1 MISTFNLDPFK
12 LVCVSKKA
20 SFYCI
25 LLLLLYGLFYESTR
39 AGIDPHTIC
48 LRWVTR
54 VKHRQKSQV
63 VLRVT
68 NSQIKL
74 PISGF
79 SVHLEGKKQILIG
92 LLVRKHSDVSRL
104 IFSN

>member
-1 MISTFNLDPFK
+1 MATSAPVRGL
-12 LVCVSKKA
+12 LVRTQN

-79 SVHLEGKKQILIG
+79 SVHLEGKKKILIG